1 MAKESIAR
9 QIAEPQVV
17 EAPKTPG
24 FAGGGP
30 PAPPHV
36 FQGPMISTARLGLS
50 MFLAAETMFFAGLI
64 GSFLVFRLGTVP
76 WPPPFQPRLPV
87 AVTGVNTA
95 ILLLS
100 GLTMWLALRAVRAG
114 KLSGLVKYLLATVV
128 LGGVFLS
135 IQGYEWIRLVHYGLT
150 MSSGIYGATFY
161 TLIGCHAFHVLGA
174 AFWLMVVVLWA
185 QRGKYTAQSHTGVE
199 LCGMY
204 WTFVVALW
212 PVLYG
217 LVYLY

>member
-1 MAKESIAR
+1 MAQESVAR
-9 QIAEPQVV
+9 QITERQVV
-17 EAPKTPG
+17 VPESLG

-30 PAPPHV
+30 PAPPDV
-36 FQGPMISTARLGLS
+36 FEGPMISNARLGLS
-50 MFLAAETMFFAGLI
+50 MFLAAEAMFFAGLI
-64 GSFLVFRLGTVP
+64 GAFLVFRLSKAA

-87 AVTGVNTA
+87 AVTGVNTM

-100 GLTMWLALRAVRAG
+100 GLTMYFALRAVRAG
-114 KLSGLVKYLLATVV
+114 KLSRLVKYLLATAL
-128 LGGVFLS
+128 LGGIFLS
-135 IQGYEWIRLVHYGLT
+135 VQGYEWLRLVRYGLT

-161 TLIGCHAFHVLGA
+161 TLIGCHALHVLGA
-174 AFWLMVVVLWA
+174 VFWLMIVVMRA
-185 QRGKYTAQSHTGVE
+185 RQGRYAAENSTGVE